1 MSIRLKV
8 RRDDPLEDGS
18 YRALLRSLEKKET
31 TFGER
36 LMWLFEA
43 TEHNAEVAGFTS
55 LSESTMAN
63 AYLWATAL
71 NAEIRSKV
79 SWGPEDVVGR
89 ECILDLTIVED
100 SKGREK
106 NKIMRVR
113 PASKDENN
121 S

>member
-1 MSIRLKV
+1 MSIQLKV

-18 YRALLRSLEKKET
+18 YRAVLKSLEKKET

-55 LSESTMAN
+55 LSESTRAN
-63 AYLWATAL
+63 AYLWATTL
-71 NAEIRSKV
+71 NADIRSKV

-100 SKGREK
+100 SKGYEK
-106 NKIMRVR
+106 NKIMLVR
-113 PASKDENN
+113 PASTGEND
-121 S
+121 